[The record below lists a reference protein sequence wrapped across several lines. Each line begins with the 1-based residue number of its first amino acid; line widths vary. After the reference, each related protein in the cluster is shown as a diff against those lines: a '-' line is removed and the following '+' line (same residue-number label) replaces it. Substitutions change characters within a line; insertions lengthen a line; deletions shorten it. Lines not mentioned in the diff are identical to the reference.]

1 MIHFSKIRKDSH
13 RITPNMEQGAWIC
26 YRLKLA
32 GISQKK
38 LADQIGV
45 SQQMVQ
51 QVAYGL
57 KTSRRVQKTIA
68 ESLGYDTWTELIAN
82 SRRVAA

>member
-1 MIHFSKIRKDSH
+1 MIHFSKIRKDSR

-32 GISQKK
+32 GSSQKE
-38 LADQIGV
+38 LAGRIGV
-45 SQQMVQ
+45 TQQMVQ

-57 KTSRRVQKTIA
+57 KTSQRVQKAIA
-68 ESLGYDTWTELIAN
+68 ESLGYSTWAELIAN

>member
-1 MIHFSKIRKDSH
+1 MIHFTKIRKDSH

-26 YRLKLA
+26 YRLKLI
-32 GISQKK
+32 GNSQKA
-38 LADQIGV
+38 LAKQIGV

-57 KTSRRVQKTIA
+57 KTSQRVQKAIA
-68 ESLGYDTWTELIAN
+68 NSLGYNTWADLIAN